1 MLVHS
6 YYELTFERRNMAE
19 SVKGESGKR
28 ICVVGLGYV
37 GLPTAVA
44 FHEAGFDVVGVDV
57 SEATISKIEGGENPL
72 IDGSSELKIPLN
84 SKTWMVTTDFGRA
97 IPDSDV
103 ILITVPTPVNE
114 DNSPDLSYVRSASSS
129 VLKNIDKNKNTI
141 VVLESTVYP
150 GVTREILGGICD
162 DLEIKQ
168 GIEATLAYCPERV
181 NPGDAAR
188 GIESVAQIVGCDNKE
203 IGEYLAG
210 IFGKITQ
217 ESSTYVGKIEV
228 AEASKLI
235 ENVQRDID
243 IALSNEL
250 AMVLPKM
257 GIDVEDV
264 LAAAA
269 TKWNFHRHSPGI
281 GVGGHCIPVDPYF
294 YISMA
299 EEVGFPSLLSSSAR
313 KLNNSM
319 PVNSAKE
326 ILSKIDF
333 KEGKRVLVLGYS
345 YKAEVGDTRETPVE
359 YMVNFLVGNGCEVI
373 VWDPYVEDEEFPRGI
388 EFGKDPYAVENI
400 DIIVVATGHS
410 KVINLEWA
418 RIKSQFSGI
427 PIIYDGRRVLEKNL
441 FEAMGWKFCGIGVPE

>member
-1 MLVHS
+1 M
-6 YYELTFERRNMAE
+6 TE
-19 SVKGESGKR
+19 SVKGEAGKR

-37 GLPTAVA
+37 GLPTAIA

-57 SEATISKIEGGENPL
+57 SEVTISKIRSGENPL
-72 IDGSSELKIPLN
+72 IDESTELIIPLN
-84 SKTWMVTTDFGRA
+84 SKNWMVTTDFANA
-97 IPDSDV
+97 IPISDL
-103 ILITVPTPVNE
+103 ILITVPTPVNV
-114 DNSPDLSYVRSASSS
+114 DNSPDLSYVKSASLS
-129 VLKNIDKNKNTI
+129 VLTNIDKRKNTI

-150 GVTREILGGICD
+150 GVTREILGGICN
-162 DLEIKQ
+162 DLGIKQ
-168 GIEATLAYCPERV
+168 GVEATLAYCPERV

-188 GIESVAQIVGCDNKE
+188 GIESVAQIIGCDDNE
-203 IGEYLAG
+203 IGEYLAE
-210 IFGKITQ
+210 IFGKITK

-264 LAAAA
+264 LAAAS

-299 EEVGFPSLLSSSAR
+299 DEVGFPSLLSSSAR
-313 KLNNSM
+313 KVNNSM

-326 ILSKIDF
+326 IMSKINSDG
-333 KEGKRVLVLGYS
+333 GKRILVLGYS
-345 YKAEVGDTRETPVE
+345 YKAEVGDIRETPVE
-359 YMVNFLVGNGCEVI
+359 YMVDFLTKNGCEVVI
-373 VWDPYVEDEEFPRGI
+373 WDPYVEHTEYPEEI
-388 EFGKDPYAVENI
+388 EVCNDPYAVENI
-400 DIIVVATGHS
+400 DIVVLATGHS
-410 KVINLEWA
+410 KIIDLDWE
-418 RIKSQFSGI
+418 KMSGQFTSS
-427 PIIYDGRRVLEKNL
+427 PIIFDGRRVLDKNL
-441 FEAMGWKFCGIGVPE
+441 FDDIGWIYCGIGVP

>member
-1 MLVHS
+1 M
-6 YYELTFERRNMAE
+6 NE
-19 SVKGESGKR
+19 SVNSRTEKR

-57 SEATISKIEGGENPL
+57 SEATISKILVGENPL
-72 IDGSSELKIPLN
+72 IDESTELKIPFN
-84 SKTWMVTTDFGRA
+84 SKTWMVTTDFEKA
-97 IPDSDV
+97 IPLSDL
-103 ILITVPTPVNE
+103 ILITVPTPVNK
-114 DNSPDLSYVRSASSS
+114 DNSPDLSYVTSASLS
-129 VLKNIDKNKNTI
+129 VLKNIDKSKNTI

-162 DLEIKQ
+162 ELGIQQ

-181 NPGDAAR
+181 NPGDATR
-188 GIESVAQIVGCDNKE
+188 GIESVAQIVGCDDKE
-203 IGEYLAG
+203 VGEYLAK
-210 IFGKITQ
+210 IFGEITK

-313 KLNNSM
+313 RVNNSM
-319 PVNSAKE
+319 PVNSARE
-326 ILSKIDF
+326 ILSKIDVDGE
-333 KEGKRVLVLGYS
+333 KKILILGYS
-345 YKAEVGDTRETPVE
+345 YKAEVGDIRETPVE
-359 YMVNFLVGNGCEVI
+359 YMVDFLVKNGCEVV
-373 VWDPYVEDEEFPRGI
+373 VWDPYVEQEEYPEGI
-388 EFGKDPYAVENI
+388 EVINDPFLVKNI
-400 DIIVVATGHS
+400 DIIVLATGHS
-410 KVINLEWA
+410 KITDLEWV
-418 RIKSQFSGI
+418 RMGNQFRGS
-427 PIIYDGRRVLEKNL
+427 PIIYDGRRVLEKNM
-441 FEAMGWKFCGIGVPE
+441 FDDMGWEYCGIGVP

>member
-1 MLVHS
+1 MTGQAYGNVG
-6 YYELTFERRNMAE
+6 T
-19 SVKGESGKR
+19 R

-44 FHEAGFDVVGVDV
+44 FHEAGFGVTGVDV
-57 SEATISKIEGGENPL
+57 SKKTVASIANGNNPL
-72 IDGSSELKIPLN
+72 IDGSSNLEIPTGVD
-84 SKTWMVTTDFGRA
+84 SWRVTDDFTEA
-97 IPDSDV
+97 IPNSDV
-103 ILITVPTPVNE
+103 ILITVPTPVKA
-114 DNSPDLSYVRSASSS
+114 DNSPDLSYVESASTS
-129 VLKNIDKNKNTI
+129 VVKNLDRSKNTV

-150 GVTREILGGICD
+150 GVTRRILGGICED
-162 DLEIKQ
+162 H
-168 GIEATLAYCPERV
+168 GIEQGSQVTLAYCPERV
-181 NPGDAAR
+181 NPGDVNR

-203 IGEYLAG
+203 IGEELSVM
-210 IFGKITQ
+210 FGKITK

-264 LAAAA
+264 LTAAA

-299 EEVGFPSLLSSSAR
+299 EEMGFPSMLSTSAR

-319 PVNSAKE
+319 PENCAKD
-326 ILSKIDF
+326 ILQITQKI
-333 KEGKRVLVLGYS
+333 EHPRILILGYS
-345 YKAEVGDTRETPVE
+345 YKAEVGDIRETPVKYMAE
-359 YMVNFLVGNGCEVI
+359 YLTNHGGEVI
-373 VWDPYVEDEEFPRGI
+373 IWDPFVEAEEYPQDI
-388 EFGKDPYAVENI
+388 TVVDSPYSVEEI
-400 DIIVVATGHS
+400 DIVVLATGHDQI
-410 KVINLEWA
+410 INMDWE
-418 RIKSQFSGI
+418 RIATQFSEN
-427 PIIYDGRRVLEKNL
+427 PHIYDGRRVLVKSL
-441 FEAMGWKFCGIGVPE
+441 FENSGWIFDGIGVPRKN

>member
-1 MLVHS
+1 MTGSLYGDVR
-6 YYELTFERRNMAE
+6 T
-19 SVKGESGKR
+19 R

-44 FHEAGFDVVGVDV
+44 FYKAGFDVTGVDV
-57 SEATISKIEGGENPL
+57 SKKTISSISNGNNPL
-72 IDGSSELKIPLN
+72 IDGSSDLEIPTGVD
-84 SKTWMVTTDFGRA
+84 TWRVTEDFAEA
-97 IPDSDV
+97 IPNSDV
-103 ILITVPTPVNE
+103 ILITVPTPVKA
-114 DNSPDLSYVRSASSS
+114 DNSPDLSYVKSASTS
-129 VLKNIDKNKNTI
+129 VMKNLDRSKNTV

-150 GVTREILGGICD
+150 GVTRRILGRIC
-162 DLEIKQ
+162 EEY
-168 GIEATLAYCPERV
+168 GIEQGSHVTLAYCPERV

-203 IGEYLAG
+203 IGEELAVM
-210 IFGKITQ
+210 FGKITN

-264 LAAAA
+264 LSAAA

-299 EEVGFPSLLSSSAR
+299 EEVGFPSILSTSAR

-319 PVNSAKE
+319 PENCAKD
-326 ILSKIDF
+326 ILQITQGI
-333 KEGKRVLVLGYS
+333 EYPRILILGYS
-345 YKAEVGDTRETPVE
+345 YKAEVGDIRETPVD
-359 YMVNFLVGNGCEVI
+359 YMAKYLINNGAEVI
-373 VWDPYVEDEEFPRGI
+373 IWDPFVEAEEYPEEI
-388 EFGKDPYAVENI
+388 NVVDSPYSAEEI
-400 DIIVVATGHS
+400 DIVVLATGHEQ
-410 KVINLEWA
+410 IIGMDWE
-418 RIKSQFSGI
+418 RIATKFTEK
-427 PIIYDGRRVLEKNL
+427 PHIYDGRRVLERSL
-441 FEAMGWKFCGIGVPE
+441 FEENGWIFDGIGVPRLIKNS